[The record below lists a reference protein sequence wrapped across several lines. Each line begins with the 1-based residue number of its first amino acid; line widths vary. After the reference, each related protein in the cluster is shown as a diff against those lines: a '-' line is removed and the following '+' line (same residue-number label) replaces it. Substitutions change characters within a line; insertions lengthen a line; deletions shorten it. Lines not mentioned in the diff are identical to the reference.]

1 MTKKELY
8 KKYYNKPVIYYNGN
22 MITPKEFI
30 RIKNLYTQAT
40 FYTVFTMIFIY
51 CYIGK
56 LLLG

>member
-8 KKYYNKPVIYYNGN
+8 KKYYNKPVIYYKGEL
-22 MITPKEFI
+22 ITPKQLLK
-30 RIKNLYTQAT
+30 IKQIYTEVT
-40 FYTVFTMIFIY
+40 FYTVFILIGCY